1 MDSLLAKADKAAEL
15 FDKLNASINSEYL
28 HSTKE
33 FNKPAQLPSFLNIK
47 QPA

>member
-1 MDSLLAKADKAAEL
+1 MDSLLAKADKAADL
-15 FDKLNASINSEYL
+15 FSKLNASINSDYL

-33 FNKPAQLPSFLNIK
+33 FNKPAQLPSFLNIA